1 MKTKILAIVATAISG
16 SVLLTGCNSLNRVA
30 DTPAPEAMTLA
41 IHPSVSPG
49 NDMSH
54 RIDESKKRVW
64 MEMYSLNDEKVVESL
79 IKAKQRGVDVRVML
93 NGGYG
98 KSESTKKSYATLR
111 TNKVPVKWSPSG
123 YIFHIKTT
131 LVDDSAV
138 ISSANLN
145 TKNYDDHRDFSV
157 IDTKSS
163 HLDAIAKTFNNDWQ
177 LKAVPRKNTIKAEG
191 LVWSPDAQDDF
202 VKFINDSKKSIDFS
216 SEELKGVPVAQ
227 ALADASR
234 RGVTCRVHIP
244 DEFGS
249 DNISAEANSI
259 IKSSKCTMKKISP
272 AENGI
277 YMHAK
282 QIISDESKVLVGSQ
296 NDSMSSLT
304 KNRELSV
311 IVDDKSI
318 VDQFVKT
325 YAEDDGSKY

>member
-1 MKTKILAIVATAISG
+1 MKMKIFAIALTAISG
-16 SVLLTGCNSLNRVA
+16 SAFLAGCSSLNRVA
-30 DTPAPEAMTLA
+30 DTPPPNAMSLA

-49 NDMSH
+49 NDMAH

-79 IKAKQRGVDVRVML
+79 IKAKQRGIDVRVML

-98 KSESTKKSYATLR
+98 KSESTKKSYATLK

-145 TKNYDDHRDFSV
+145 VKNYDDHRDFSV

-163 HLDAIAKTFNNDWQ
+163 HLDAITKTFNNDWQ
-177 LKAVPRKNTIKAEG
+177 LKAVPRKNTVKADG
-191 LVWSPDAQDDF
+191 LVWSPDAQNDF
-202 VKFINDSKKSIDFS
+202 VKFISDSKKSVDFS
-216 SEELKGVPVAQ
+216 SEELKGVSVAQ

-234 RGVTCRVHIP
+234 RGVKCRIHIP
-244 DEFGS
+244 DELGS
-249 DNISAEANSI
+249 GNVSVEANSI
-259 IKSSKCTMKKISP
+259 IKSSKCTLKKISP

-277 YMHAK
+277 YLHAK
-282 QIISDESKVLVGSQ
+282 QIISDDSKALVGSQ
-296 NDSMSSLT
+296 NDSVTSLT

-311 IVDDKSI
+311 VVDDKSI
-318 VDQFVKT
+318 VDQLVKT
-325 YAEDDGSKY
+325 YAEDDGSK